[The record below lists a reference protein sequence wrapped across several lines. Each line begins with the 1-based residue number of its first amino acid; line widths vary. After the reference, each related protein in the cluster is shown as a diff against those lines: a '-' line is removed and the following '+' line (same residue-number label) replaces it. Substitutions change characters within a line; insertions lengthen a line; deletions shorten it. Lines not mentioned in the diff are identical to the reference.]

1 MRVVDYENRCGH
13 SGDHD
18 DDDDDAAATRILGKV
33 WADLD
38 WHLVQV
44 H

>member
-1 MRVVDYENRCGH
+1 MRVVDYENDHRAD
-13 SGDHD
+13 DHD
-18 DDDDDAAATRILGKV
+18 DHRDAAAIRILGKV